1 VTATVMP
8 PEVLENLKPEHVAPV
23 VAWLCHE
30 SCKES
35 GQLYETGAGWT
46 GQVRWAPSSSR
57 TIRSLPLLWAGLT
70 CRYIVH
76 ADGWQVAARWKE
88 ITDFSNPTH
97 PTSQEDSNLMVR
109 SSQRVQQEGESKCT
123 GAS

>member
-46 GQVRWAPSSSR
+46 GQVRWELSKGAIFKPDDSFTPSAVGR
-57 TIRSLPLLWAGLT
+57 PDLSLYRA
-70 CRYIVH
+70 C
-76 ADGWQVAARWKE
+76 
-88 ITDFSNPTH
+88 
-97 PTSQEDSNLMVR
+97 
-109 SSQRVQQEGESKCT
+109 
-123 GAS
+123 